1 MREEAVDGGRGERG
15 EGWVVGGGRGE
26 VQREKEAGVPHHR
39 HPQRASEHG
48 KGGGGMR
55 ILETL
60 TSCSFQITLD
70 SCCQGRRLGEG
81 VREWEVKVEGE
92 ETDVL
97 F

>member
-1 MREEAVDGGRGERG
+1 MDDGERFR
-15 EGWVVGGGRGE
+15 GRK
-26 VQREKEAGVPHHR
+26 RRGVPHHR

-48 KGGGGMR
+48 KGGGLR

-70 SCCQGRRLGEG
+70 SCCQGRRPGEG
-81 VREWEVKVEGE
+81 VREREVKVEGE

-97 F
+97 FWGGS

>member
-1 MREEAVDGGRGERG
+1 M
-15 EGWVVGGGRGE
+15 VGGGRGGKDGLWVDDGE
-26 VQREKEAGVPHHR
+26 RFRGRKRRGVPHHR
-39 HPQRASEHG
+39 RPQRASEHG
-48 KGGGGMR
+48 KGGGGVMR

-97 F
+97 L

>member
-1 MREEAVDGGRGERG
+1 MGCGWMTGRGSEGERG
-15 EGWVVGGGRGE
+15 GDGGYHTTDVLSVLLSTGR
-26 VQREKEAGVPHHR
+26 V
-39 HPQRASEHG
+39 
-48 KGGGGMR
+48 GGMR

-97 F
+97 L